1 MGPPACC
8 RRPPVARPPRSIA
21 VKPKLS
27 MSVLMKA
34 LGSRWS
40 PETKITRR
48 PPFFTGPSLN
58 RAVTIELNALTMRA
72 PGASA
77 ATTSLAPL
85 PPRSARTSFGL
96 VSTKGFVASMSTRPF
111 QAGRPFN
118 ADSTFRQGTASN
130 TYSRL
135 AASSTEAAD
144 APRPSSATL
153 STSAS
158 GPRRLLKTT
167 SWPLASA
174 SRPNA
179 SATAPAPIVP
189 NVMLFSYRAS
199 MPRLGGHPDDQ
210 LAEVASLQ
218 HSDEG
223 PWRVFETVGCL
234 SCSLSQATRHQQGL
248 PGHVLRVGRRQI

>member
-1 MGPPACC
+1 
-8 RRPPVARPPRSIA
+8 
-21 VKPKLS
+21 
-27 MSVLMKA
+27 
-34 LGSRWS
+34 
-40 PETKITRR
+40 
-48 PPFFTGPSLN
+48 
-58 RAVTIELNALTMRA
+58 MRA
-72 PGASA
+72 PGASV

-111 QAGRPFN
+111 QAERPFN

-189 NVMLFSYRAS
+189 NVMPSSYRREIDEETPAV
-199 MPRLGGHPDDQ
+199 RLDRHARALVGWSSQPSAHRQ
-210 LAEVASLQ
+210 A
-218 HSDEG
+218 
-223 PWRVFETVGCL
+223 FE
-234 SCSLSQATRHQQGL
+234 
-248 PGHVLRVGRRQI
+248 RQRSG